1 MAEPMYSIAIILN
14 CLPEIQSDRQHSI
27 ICVQVLITKTVFT
40 PHVSDVLGVIVCV
53 CVYVCVCGFTQG
65 TLYTTTTVY
74 GVLVHQ
80 EGAICTTKA

>member
-1 MAEPMYSIAIILN
+1 MHACMGLPLTNLCENKLLVKNILPPALAEEVMFS
-14 CLPEIQSDRQHSI
+14 
-27 ICVQVLITKTVFT
+27 V
-40 PHVSDVLGVIVCV
+40 HVSVSVCV
-53 CVYVCVCGFTQG
+53 CLYGFTQG